1 MQKKDEELSGNETS
15 EEETTEEIEEEVE
28 VETTDSE
35 YGRHD
40 AQPLVKPTKK
50 LKTTIRKK
58 VPLKKDESIRN
69 DKHGN
74 DKHDKRK
81 RKLVETE
88 ENKEKDLNKE
98 KDSPKKAGSSKSD
111 AKEYKKFRSDDCDSD
126 YSNDVLDKVT
136 HHKVCIYPGFNISC
150 HKFEANK
157 VKNYLGNDFPAIT
170 FEKKC
175 KDDKCYEFTVP
186 LNSGYSI
193 VKAIFKFA
201 QLNPEIFAGMNPP
214 TFNNSKR

>member
-1 MQKKDEELSGNETS
+1 LSVNETS
-15 EEETTEEIEEEVE
+15 EEETTEEVEEEIE

-40 AQPLVKPTKK
+40 AQQFIKPTKRIK
-50 LKTTIRKK
+50 KTVLKKTPIKSQISK
-58 VPLKKDESIRN
+58 EGSSSAKKDETESL
-69 DKHGN
+69 KV
-74 DKHDKRK
+74 DKRK
-81 RKLVETE
+81 RKSL
-88 ENKEKDLNKE
+88 ENDQT
-98 KDSPKKAGSSKSD
+98 SKKAGSTSKAD
-111 AKEYKKFRSDDCDSD
+111 GKEYKRFRSDDCDSD

-136 HHKVCIYPGFNISC
+136 QHKVCIYPGFNMSC

-193 VKAIFKFA
+193 IKAIFKFA
-201 QLNPEIFAGMNPP
+201 QLNPEIFAGMHPP
-214 TFNNSKR
+214 TFINVRREK